1 MQRIGFLGPSGTFS
15 EKALRSRP
23 EAATAQLVPYRAVD
37 VALQALRDGEI
48 DGAVVPIENSVEGGV
63 PATLDA
69 LVSGTPL
76 VVVGEIVVPVSFVLA
91 VRPGVTAADV
101 KSVGT
106 HPHAWA
112 QIRGWVG
119 ENLHDAAF
127 VPTTSTAASA
137 VDLARRDDDGQLID
151 LPYEA
156 TACLDIAAIDNG
168 LTILASD
175 IGDNKEAVTRFVLVS
190 RPGRLPE
197 PTGRDKTTLTLF
209 QEHDRPGALL
219 ELLEQFK
226 TRGINL
232 TRLESRP
239 TGESL
244 GRYCFSV
251 DLEGHV
257 LEERVGEALAGLKR
271 ICLDVRFLGSYP
283 RADDV
288 AGQVPDG
295 FDDYAYQSA
304 ARWLLA
310 VRGGRSPIRAIN

>member
-1 MQRIGFLGPSGTFS
+1 MKRIGFLGPNGTFS

-23 EAATAQLVPYRAVD
+23 EAGTAESVPYRAVD
-37 VALQALRDGEI
+37 VALQALRDGDI

-76 VVVGEIVVPVSFVLA
+76 VVVGEMVIPVSFVLA
-91 VRPGVTAADV
+91 ARPGVTLAEV

-119 ENLHDAAF
+119 ANLNDAAF
-127 VPTTSTAASA
+127 
-137 VDLARRDDDGQLID
+137 
-151 LPYEA
+151 
-156 TACLDIAAIDNG
+156 
-168 LTILASD
+168 D
-175 IGDNKEAVTRFVLVS
+175 IGDNKRAVTRFVLVS
-190 RPGRLPE
+190 RPGHLPE

-271 ICLDVRFLGSYP
+271 ICLDIRFLGSYP

-295 FDDYAYQSA
+295 FDDYSYQSA

-310 VRGGRSPIRAIN
+310 VRGGRSPIRAIG

>member
-1 MQRIGFLGPSGTFS
+1 MERIGYLGPAGTFS
-15 EKALRSRP
+15 EQALRSRP
-23 EAATAQLVPYRAVD
+23 ESRTAQAVPYRAVD
-37 VALQALRDGEI
+37 VALQALRDGHI

-69 LVSGTPL
+69 LVSGAPL
-76 VVVGEIVVPVSFVLA
+76 VVVGEMLLPVSFVLA
-91 VRPGVTAADV
+91 VRPGVRLSQVA
-101 KSVGT
+101 SIGT

-112 QIRGWVG
+112 QVRGWIG
-119 ENLHDAAF
+119 RNLPDAGF
-127 VPTTSTAASA
+127 VPSTSTAASA
-137 VDLARRDDDGQLID
+137 ADLARSGPAISYD
-151 LPYEA
+151 A
-156 TACLDIAAIDNG
+156 AVCLDIAAQDNG
-168 LTILASD
+168 LDVLARD
-175 IGDNKEAVTRFVLVS
+175 IGDNPGAVTRFVLVA

-197 PTGRDKTTLTLF
+197 PTGRDKTTLTLY

-226 TRGINL
+226 VRGINL

-251 DLEGHV
+251 DFEGHV

-283 RADDV
+283 RADEV
-288 AGQVPDG
+288 RGQVPAG

-304 ARWLLA
+304 AAWLA
-310 VRGGRSPIRAIN
+310 SIRGGRSPVRAVR